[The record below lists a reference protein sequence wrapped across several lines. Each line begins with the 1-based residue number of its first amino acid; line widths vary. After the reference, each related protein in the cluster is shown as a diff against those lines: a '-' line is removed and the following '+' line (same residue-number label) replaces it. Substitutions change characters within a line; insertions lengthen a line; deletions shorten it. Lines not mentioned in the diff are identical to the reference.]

1 MRKVAAH
8 RVAVDNR
15 TVRMGVVEI
24 VDGLV
29 NRVREFHGEE
39 PQTEWLPGEVSI
51 VADEYGKSRA
61 YYQGALLTN

>member
-51 VADEYGKSRA
+51 VADEYGKARA

>member
-51 VADEYGKSRA
+51 VTDEDGKARA
-61 YYQGALLTN
+61 YYQGEILTN